1 MSDIDNSMITN
12 KSEFFNFRINYA
24 NIKPIDTADG
34 EGVRVALYVSG
45 CSFKCEGCHNK
56 EAWDYNYGEPFTE
69 ETLKTIINALNK
81 NFIAGFSILGG
92 EPLDKHNREDVFKII
107 SIIKEKFPN
116 KTIWLWTGNTW
127 EKILRNK
134 IIPREILEKID
145 VIVDGLFV
153 LSKRNLSL
161 KFRGSDNQRV
171 IDVKESLKRNSVI
184 CYLN

>member
-1 MSDIDNSMITN
+1 M
-12 KSEFFNFRINYA
+12 
-24 NIKPIDTADG
+24 
-34 EGVRVALYVSG
+34 
-45 CSFKCEGCHNK
+45 
-56 EAWDYNYGEPFTE
+56 
-69 ETLKTIINALNK
+69 NK